1 MLYGVPQKRRTEAFR
16 TAMSRILI
24 VAPSWV
30 GDALLSQPLFTLLK
44 QSEPDVVIDV
54 LAPGWALPV
63 FRRMPEVSEI
73 IESPFAHGE
82 LALRARLRLGR
93 SLRARNYTHAYVLP
107 NSFKSALVPLFAR
120 IPRRIGFVGEARRVL
135 LTDARRLD
143 KRALPRMVEQF
154 AALALARGARITSEL
169 PQPRLRVQTAERDR
183 VIAELALDE
192 PARLVCLCP
201 GAEYGPAKRWPPEYF
216 GQLAAA
222 LAAEGNAVWVIG
234 SAKEHDIG
242 EVIRARSAGAA
253 LNLCGRTT
261 LDQAVV
267 LLSRANMVVCNDS
280 GLMHVAAALDRPM
293 VALYGSSSAQFTP
306 PLSGNARIVKFD
318 VPCSPCFERVCPLG
332 HFDCMMKLMPGRV
345 LTEIHGHPA

>member
-1 MLYGVPQKRRTEAFR
+1 
-16 TAMSRILI
+16 MSRILI

-30 GDALLSQPLFTLLK
+30 GDALLSQPLFALLK
-44 QSEPDVVIDV
+44 RSEPEAVIDV

-63 FRRMPEVSEI
+63 FRRMPEISGI
-73 IESPFAHGE
+73 IESPFTHGE
-82 LALRARLRLGR
+82 LALRKRLRLGR
-93 SLRARNYTHAYVLP
+93 SLHSRGYARAYVLP
-107 NSFKSALVPLFAR
+107 NSFKSALVPWFAR
-120 IPRRIGFVGEARRVL
+120 IPQRIGFIGEARRGL

-143 KRALPRMVEQF
+143 QHAQPRMVQQF
-154 AALALARGARITSEL
+154 AGLALARGARIPTDL
-169 PQPRLRVQTAERDR
+169 PQPRLQVQSAERDR
-183 VIAELALDE
+183 VLAELKLDE

-216 GQLAAA
+216 GQLATA
-222 LAAEGNAVWVIG
+222 LAAEGNSVWVIG
-234 SAKEHDIG
+234 SAKERDIG
-242 EVIRARSAGAA
+242 EAIRAHSKEAA

-267 LLSRANMVVCNDS
+267 LLSRANMVVANDS

-318 VPCSPCFERVCPLG
+318 VPCSPCFQRVCPLG

-345 LTEIHGHPA
+345 LSEIHSHA